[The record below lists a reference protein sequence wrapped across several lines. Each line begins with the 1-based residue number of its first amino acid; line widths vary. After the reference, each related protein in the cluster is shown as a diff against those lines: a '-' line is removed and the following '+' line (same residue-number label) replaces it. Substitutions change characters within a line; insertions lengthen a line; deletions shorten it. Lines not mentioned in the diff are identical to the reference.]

1 LAIDIQACR
10 IEADAALRL
19 REASDRAEGE
29 RDAEDLGVVAVD
41 LILEPEIADL
51 GSGRGTH
58 SSQCACRSAEGRD
71 ETRPPAVIVRRYSP
85 PLIRRAQIRTQ
96 YLLLLEQSQLLPVNM
111 VDRYKSLAS
120 AWLPFTAPNA
130 YGTTAP
136 WILTANTGSGAA
148 DAYALATQPLLDY
161 GGVLGRL
168 SADEAARVR
177 TRYDRLEL
185 ADGSIAH
192 ALEALGYLR
201 GHETSMETT
210 VRNLEED
217 SYATD
222 AERNTQI
229 AVLNK
234 INAVGVT
241 EARLAKD
248 TNNVLV
254 SLLEQQLLEATERR
268 EAAAEGINAHIA
280 FLNQA
285 PELLVQSTA
294 QTTAALTSFR
304 IP

>member
-1 LAIDIQACR
+1 MIRRRILTGLLVLALAGVTIVPISAQFF
-10 IEADAALRL
+10 
-19 REASDRAEGE
+19 
-29 RDAEDLGVVAVD
+29 GVVFDPTNYANALLRYAQLQQQLAQ
-41 LILEPEIADL
+41 LI
-51 GSGRGTH
+51 TTY
-58 SSQCACRSAEGRD
+58 Q
-71 ETRPPAVIVRRYSP
+71 
-85 PLIRRAQIRTQ
+85 QIRTQ
-96 YLLLLEQSQLLPVNM
+96 YLLLLQQSQLLPVNM
-111 VDRYKSLAS
+111 VARYKSLAS
-120 AWLPFTAPNA
+120 PWLPFTAPNA
-130 YGTTAP
+130 YGTTTP
-136 WILTANTGSGAA
+136 WILTANTGPGAA
-148 DAYALATQPLLDY
+148 AAYALATQPLLGY
-161 GGVLGRL
+161 GGALGRL
-168 SADEAARVR
+168 SAEEAARVR

-185 ADGSIAH
+185 ADGSLAH

-201 GHETSMETT
+201 GHQTSMEAT
-210 VRNLEED
+210 VRNLED
-217 SYATD
+217 DTYATD
-222 AERNTQI
+222 AGRNTQI

-285 PELLVQSTA
+285 PALLAQSTA

>member
-1 LAIDIQACR
+1 MTRRRLLTAGLVALALTGPAIVPVSAQLFGGIVYDPTNYAN
-10 IEADAALRL
+10 AVLRYGQLQQQLTQLITTYQQL
-19 REASDRAEGE
+19 RTE
-29 RDAEDLGVVAVD
+29 
-41 LILEPEIADL
+41 
-51 GSGRGTH
+51 
-58 SSQCACRSAEGRD
+58 
-71 ETRPPAVIVRRYSP
+71 
-85 PLIRRAQIRTQ
+85 
-96 YLLLLEQSQLLPVNM
+96 YLLMLQQSQLLPVNM
-111 VDRYKSLAS
+111 AARYKSLAS
-120 AWLPFTAPNA
+120 PWLPFRAPNV

-136 WILTANTGSGAA
+136 WIFAANTGPGAA
-148 DAYALATQPLLDY
+148 TAYALATQPLLAY
-161 GGVLGRL
+161 GAALGRL

-185 ADGSIAH
+185 VDGAATH

-201 GHETSMETT
+201 GHQTSMEAT
-210 VRNLEED
+210 VLNLED
-217 SYATD
+217 DAYATD
-222 AERNTQI
+222 AGRNTQI

-241 EARLAKD
+241 AARLAKD

-268 EAAAEGINAHIA
+268 EAAAQGINAHIA

-285 PELLVQSTA
+285 PDLLAQSTA

>member
-1 LAIDIQACR
+1 MTRRRILSGLLAL
-10 IEADAALRL
+10 ALAGVAIVPVSAQLFGGIVYDPTNYANAVL
-19 REASDRAEGE
+19 RYGQLQQQLAQ
-29 RDAEDLGVVAVD
+29 
-41 LILEPEIADL
+41 LI
-51 GSGRGTH
+51 TTY
-58 SSQCACRSAEGRD
+58 Q
-71 ETRPPAVIVRRYSP
+71 
-85 PLIRRAQIRTQ
+85 QIRTQ
-96 YLLLLEQSQLLPVNM
+96 YLLLLQQSQLLPVNM

-120 AWLPFTAPNA
+120 PWLPFTAPNA

-136 WILTANTGSGAA
+136 WILTANTGPGAA

-168 SADEAARVR
+168 SAEEAARVR

-192 ALEALGYLR
+192 SLEALGYLR
-201 GHETSMETT
+201 GHQTSMETT
-210 VRNLEED
+210 VRNLED
-217 SYATD
+217 DTYATD

-254 SLLEQQLLEATERR
+254 SLLEQHLLEATERR
-268 EAAAEGINAHIA
+268 EAAVEGINAHIA

-285 PELLVQSTA
+285 PGLLAQSTA